1 MIYEN
6 YENIKVRLYAERN
19 KSTKEQFD
27 VKIMYDKAIEL
38 SYTEQLFSLDQ
49 DELNKVM
56 IGLQIQNKRKFGRK
70 Y

>member
-19 KSTKEQFD
+19 KSTKEHYD

-38 SYTEQLFSLDQ
+38 SYTENLFSLDQ
-49 DELNKVM
+49 GELNAVM
-56 IGLQIQNKRKFGRK
+56 RGFQIQNKRKFGRV
-70 Y
+70 